1 MGLDMYLYAKKYTSK
16 YNDEELNKTLW
27 NLFPKIKPVDNIN
40 TAEVK
45 LEVGYWRK
53 ANAIHKWFV
62 DNVQE
67 GTDDCGHYG
76 VSVEQLK
83 KLREDIKEILTDKV
97 RIARRLNEEIVPE
110 KAEEVL
116 PTQSG
121 FFFGGTD
128 YDEYY
133 WDNMKNTLKLLNK
146 LIDDEAYKEFEFEY
160 HSSW

>member
-16 YNDEELNKTLW
+16 HTDEELNRILW
-27 NLFPKIKPVDNIN
+27 GLFPKIKPIDNIN

-62 DNVQE
+62 DNVQ
-67 GTDDCGHYG
+67 GGRDDCGDYS

-83 KLREDIKEILTDKV
+83 KLREDIKEILTEKI
-97 RIARRLNEEIVPE
+97 RIVRRLNKEIIPE
-110 KAEEVL
+110 KAKEKL

-121 FFFGGTD
+121 FFFGGTN
-128 YDEYY
+128 YDKYY
-133 WDNMKNTLKLLNK
+133 WDDVGDIGTEL
-146 LIDDEAYKEFEFEY
+146 
-160 HSSW
+160 